1 MANANTFA
9 PAACPRIEIHLCVPE
24 DQERHLP
31 KRRRA
36 PHCLP
41 LTAPLPRQGE
51 VLYLSSSS
59 AWQVNLV
66 VHEWRS
72 PQDLRIEIWLEWIGS
87 ARHARPPGFEVTQ

>member
-1 MANANTFA
+1 MENSVTVAS
-9 PAACPRIEIHLCVPE
+9 PRIEIHLCVSD

-36 PHCLP
+36 PRFLP
-41 LTAPLPRQGE
+41 LTAPLPRVGE
-51 VLYLSSSS
+51 VVYLSSSS
-59 AWQVNLV
+59 AWQVDMV

-72 PQDLRIEIWLEWIGS
+72 PADLRIELWLAWIGN